1 MHVNNKYEKA
11 RSIAVYAPR
20 TVKKEKELTPECKA
34 PICEEARELFQRTNN
49 NDGESTE
56 RTIKYNA
63 RDEPAL

>member
-1 MHVNNKYEKA
+1 MESVFD
-11 RSIAVYAPR
+11 RSTDMYDL
-20 TVKKEKELTPECKA
+20 KELTPEREA
-34 PICEEARELFQRTNN
+34 PIREEARELFQRTNN